1 MSLAARYDE
10 FGPASVLKL
19 VDVGELHPG
28 DGEVRVRVRA
38 AGLNPVDYK
47 KRRGGSKYIVD
58 LPARTG
64 REAAGVVDEVGDG
77 VTRLSVGDEVFGL
90 VGDGGVAESVV
101 VPAESLTR
109 KPAALEW
116 TVAGALALAGQTAH
130 DAVASQHLNDTDV
143 VLVSAAA
150 GGVGLTIAQLAVRAG
165 ATVIGTAS
173 EAHHEF
179 LRGLG
184 VIPVSYGP
192 GLADRVRAAASK
204 PVTVVFDNHGA
215 ETIEAAVEL
224 GVDKRRINSIAT
236 DPAEY
241 GVVRVGRGPTN
252 TGTLDRLAELVVT
265 GQLVVPIE
273 KTYRLS
279 EVVAAYE
286 HLERGHLRGKIVI
299 VAE

>member
-28 DGEVRVRVRA
+28 NGEVRVRVKA

-47 KRRGGSKYIVD
+47 KRRGGSKYVVS
-58 LPARTG
+58 LPARIG
-64 REAAGVVDEVGDG
+64 REAAGVVDEVGEG
-77 VTRLSVGDEVFGL
+77 VTTLSVGDEVFGL
-90 VGDGGVAESVV
+90 VGDGGIAEAVV
-101 VPAESLTR
+101 VPAESLAH
-109 KPAALEW
+109 KPAALDW
-116 TVAGALALAGQTAH
+116 TIAGALALAGQTAH
-130 DAVASQHLNDTDV
+130 DAFASQHVGADDV

-150 GGVGLTIAQLAVRAG
+150 GGVGLTIAQLAVRAK

-173 EAHHEF
+173 ETHHDF
-179 LRGLG
+179 LRELG

-192 GLADRVRAAASK
+192 GLADRVRVAAPR

-215 ETIEAAVEL
+215 ETIEAAIEL
-224 GVDKRRINSIAT
+224 GVPRHRINSIAT

-241 GVVRVGRGPTN
+241 GVVRVGRGATN
-252 TGTLDRLAELVVT
+252 TATLDKLADLVVS

-273 KTYRLS
+273 RAYPLS

-299 VAE
+299 VAD